1 MRRTITFLIALTVP
15 SASLAANWVFVANC
29 GESDQVRAY
38 SYDRDSVRRSGD
50 STQVRIKGDYSKA
63 AGSQSKEARILW
75 SFDCASRTFVER
87 SRAEYGARGKI
98 VMNYK
103 KPTARMG
110 IAPESIAEKVR
121 SIVCV

>member
-1 MRRTITFLIALTVP
+1 MRRLIAFLTVVSLP
-15 SASLAANWVFVANC
+15 APSLAASWVFVANC
-29 GESDQVRAY
+29 GEGDQVRAY
-38 SYDRDSVRRSGD
+38 SYDRSSVRRSGG
-50 STQVRIKGDYSKA
+50 SSLVRIKGDYSKA

-87 SRAEYGARGKI
+87 SRAEYGPRGKI

-103 KPTARMG
+103 TPTGAMG